1 MSLTASI
8 LVFRHGQRPPYPLP
22 LDSSAAGPSNWSTR
36 PFPSAAEWGMTEHD
50 FANQMLTP
58 NGKQQLTNLGA
69 YMAAQL
75 GDPCGLAVTLIADD
89 SARDVQ
95 SAEYFAAGF
104 LPPACSNVPVRV
116 CNTSETEAIGSSNAA
131 AVQCA
136 GPDETAVRELFGGN
150 FAALTELYRPQMRQ
164 LGEITSL

>member
-1 MSLTASI
+1 
-8 LVFRHGQRPPYPLP
+8 
-22 LDSSAAGPSNWSTR
+22 
-36 PFPSAAEWGMTEHD
+36 MTEHD

-95 SAEYFAAGF
+95 SAEYFASGF
-104 LPPACSNVPVRV
+104 LPPACSGVPVPVRV
-116 CNTSETEAIGSSNAA
+116 SSFFMAQRHR
-131 AVQCA
+131 V
-136 GPDETAVRELFGGN
+136 
-150 FAALTELYRPQMRQ
+150 ALSTNPL
-164 LGEITSL
+164 

>member
-1 MSLTASI
+1 
-8 LVFRHGQRPPYPLP
+8 
-22 LDSSAAGPSNWSTR
+22 
-36 PFPSAAEWGMTEHD
+36 MTEHD

-116 CNTSETEAIGSSNAA
+116 CNTSETEAIGTLLAP
-131 AVQCA
+131 CTKDCK
-136 GPDETAVRELFGGN
+136 PDPWVHGQSFC
-150 FAALTELYRPQMRQ
+150 
-164 LGEITSL
+164 

>member
-95 SAEYFAAGF
+95 SAEYFASGF
-104 LPPACSNVPVRV
+104 LPPACAPFYTGHRV
-116 CNTSETEAIGSSNAA
+116 
-131 AVQCA
+131 
-136 GPDETAVRELFGGN
+136 
-150 FAALTELYRPQMRQ
+150 ALTPVDQPALNPHSQCPDRGSQHGAQAPQQRALSVKM
-164 LGEITSL
+164 